1 MVEAVKFLTFSPCLK
16 WFLIVGMCHQ
26 PERLN
31 AGNTYLLKCDMAGSN
46 EIASCVTV
54 WLQIE
59 NNRMIIVNNGDDVT
73 IYFTWG
79 FILLT
84 WEFASDT

>member
-1 MVEAVKFLTFSPCLK
+1 MRQEKSFVGNFGRLIKIIKFAFFSQCLVCQNLHTLREGDRP
-16 WFLIVGMCHQ
+16 F
-26 PERLN
+26 
-31 AGNTYLLKCDMAGSN
+31 N

-59 NNRMIIVNNGDDVT
+59 NNRMLIVDNGDDVT
-73 IYFTWG
+73 IYFTWC

-84 WEFASDT
+84 WDT